1 LIYDFWLPPFDLRPL
16 ITSLWFTASDYLPL
30 IYDLW
35 LPPFDLRLLI
45 TSLWFTTSDYLPL
58 IYDFWL
64 PPFDLRLLITSL
76 WFTASDYLPLIY
88 GFLLPP
94 FDLRLLITI
103 LWFTASDY
111 LFCILDLRLLIT
123 SFVSSNL
130 SYIQKTWNHKPDG
143 QKQNIKDI
151 HYKLYIFIHNEVRD
165 FDKDSTQLEIR
176 VNQVRDNE
184 SKMMDKHDFH
194 LV

>member
-1 LIYDFWLPPFDLRPL
+1 MNKDGYHWWSKNCLTLWSIPVFSVGRVVQSFVYSVVCCRSLFVLLSLLFWPL
-16 ITSLWFTASDYLPL
+16 YCLVL
-30 IYDLW
+30 
-35 LPPFDLRLLI
+35 
-45 TSLWFTTSDYLPL
+45 
-58 IYDFWL
+58 
-64 PPFDLRLLITSL
+64 FDLRLLITSL